1 MSGLDEAP
9 ESTVARPDEEA
20 RTLGLLGAT
29 GIGVGAIV
37 GGGLVV
43 LAGSAF
49 RAAGPAALLGLAL
62 NGVIA
67 FVTALSFAELG
78 TAFPQ
83 SGGAYV
89 FAKKI
94 LSVRAAFAVGW
105 VLWFAYIVAAVLYAL
120 GFAEFG
126 SQLLADALRALGS
139 RPPEWLTGRR
149 ARLMLALVASGG
161 YVLSLARKPTGGS
174 QLATIGKLVVFGFL
188 VASGLWALGV
198 RQADPIL
205 TDFTPFMPN
214 GFSGVVAAMG
224 ITFFSLEGFELIAG
238 VGGAVREPRKNI
250 PRATFLSLVV
260 GLSIYLPLLFLI
272 VTVGT
277 PPGTSIMAL
286 TERHA
291 DTVTAVAVREF
302 LGPFGYVLVMV
313 AVVLSTLSALQAC
326 LLAASRTA
334 YTMATDHTLPRLL
347 ATRHEVYRTPVLAL
361 FATLLAVAAI
371 LFIVPDLAA
380 AGAATGLIFLV
391 SFALAHW
398 TAYLARQRGGPQTD
412 AFRAPW
418 FPVFPVVG
426 GVACVALA
434 AFQAVTV
441 PAAGA
446 ISAVWLGLGVLL
458 YVAAFASR
466 AEVVDARAEAR
477 DPALLKLR
485 GRSPM
490 VLVPVANP
498 DSAAGLV
505 EVASALAPPEVGRV
519 LLLSVMR
526 RPDEV
531 GDAPPE
537 SLVRSQRVLTEA
549 IARALGRGHSPEALM
564 TIADSPWREIERVA
578 RTRQCECIL
587 LGLTRLDQTRTLEE
601 LEHLLNGVD
610 CDVAVLNAPSG
621 FDLAAVRRVLVPAGG
636 RGGQHELRARLLG
649 SLRRS
654 ARRDIEFL
662 RLLPEGA
669 SDDAVKDAE
678 RALLRLAN
686 DEAGGKPHVSVRSA
700 SDAVEAVVNAAQGAD
715 LLVLGLPRIDGRALF
730 GDFAIEVARR
740 APCAT
745 IMLSQGK

>member
-9 ESTVARPDEEA
+9 ESTVARPDDEA

-37 GGGLVV
+37 GGGLIV

-49 RAAGPAALLGLAL
+49 RAAGPAALLGFAL

-67 FVTALSFAELG
+67 FITALSFAELG

-126 SQLLADALRALGS
+126 AQLFADALRALGTT
-139 RPPEWLTGRR
+139 PPDWLTGRR
-149 ARLMLALVASGG
+149 ARLVLALAAASI
-161 YVLSLARKPTGGS
+161 YVLSLARRPMGGS
-174 QLATIGKLVVFGFL
+174 QLATIGKLVVFAFL
-188 VASGLWALGV
+188 VAAGLWALGV
-198 RQADPIL
+198 RHGDPIAA
-205 TDFTPFMPN
+205 DFAPFMPN

-260 GLSIYLPLLFLI
+260 GLSIYMPLLFLI

-326 LLAASRTA
+326 LLAASRVA
-334 YTMATDHTLPRLL
+334 FTMATEHTLPRLL

-371 LFIVPDLAA
+371 LFMVPDLAA

-398 TAYLARQRGGPQTD
+398 TAYLARRRGGATD

-418 FPVFPVVG
+418 FPLFPVLG
-426 GVACVALA
+426 GIACVALA

-466 AEVVDARAEAR
+466 AEVLDARAEAR

-498 DSAAGLV
+498 DSATGLV

-526 RPDEV
+526 RPTEV
-531 GDAPPE
+531 GDGPPE
-537 SLVRSQRVLTEA
+537 SLVRSQSVLTEA

-578 RTRQCECIL
+578 KVRQCECIL
-587 LGLTRLDQTRTLEE
+587 LGLTRLDETRTLNE

-610 CDVAVLNAPSG
+610 CDVAVLNAPLG
-621 FDLAAVRRVLVPAGG
+621 FDLSAVRRVLVPAGG

-662 RLLPEGA
+662 RLLPAGA
-669 SDDAVKDAE
+669 SDEAVKDAE

-700 SDAVEAVVNAAQGAD
+700 SDAVEAVVDAAQGAD

-730 GDFAIEVARR
+730 GDFAIKVASR